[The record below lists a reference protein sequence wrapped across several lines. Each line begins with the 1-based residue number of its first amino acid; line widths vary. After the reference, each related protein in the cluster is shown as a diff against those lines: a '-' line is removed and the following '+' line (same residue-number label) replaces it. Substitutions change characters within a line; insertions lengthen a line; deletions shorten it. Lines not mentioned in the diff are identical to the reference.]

1 MLDTSQDFLL
11 SVHMSLSDISFSDV
25 DGIFALFLEDF
36 NFTDDLFHAKFTV
49 QQDTKFFSCV
59 KKDFLCRMLA
69 RSCLRTS
76 SQRQKFCAQIIF
88 VVLPKKFL
96 LLFLGSSLSQRRIFK
111 QRLFYWIIGEAEFG
125 KFSTSG
131 TVKLSLP
138 EVPAEDLFLRKSR
151 KVPTFPLH
159 AFFSLDKVFCLTDG
173 LCSLSK

>member
-76 SQRQKFCAQIIF
+76 SNDKSFARKSFLWFCQKKFCCC
-88 VVLPKKFL
+88 
-96 LLFLGSSLSQRRIFK
+96 FLGQVFRNDV
-111 QRLFYWIIGEAEFG
+111 
-125 KFSTSG
+125 FSNSACFTE
-131 TVKLSLP
+131 L
-138 EVPAEDLFLRKSR
+138 
-151 KVPTFPLH
+151 
-159 AFFSLDKVFCLTDG
+159 
-173 LCSLSK
+173 